1 MKTQT
6 VHFTVDGEGFT
17 ELIRNIW
24 EEGRP
29 TKALE
34 LVQSGLGMSESLL
47 LQIIDGKRKLGNEEN
62 DPGALF
68 LVDDNAKPISLSNIT
83 KNIEND
89 YKKYFGRLSSMKRT
103 HMLYCGTHNDENEMV
118 SVGLATADAGKYRKT
133 RSKSEKQK
141 IQDLESKLSEIG
153 KELEYV
159 YKLQDKSI
167 AQFITSLA
175 KPEPSSFSEVEE
187 REIEQ
192 SNNRYYEPT
201 FYSDSEIK
209 SMEEEENE
217 AVKPIEST
225 INEEDEYSKFLEF
238 YEEYQKKVSSFNE
251 RMKDE
256 SLIAMSDSDMEEL
269 SELSSSYAKAI
280 HFSNRNRKFNGEITV
295 PHPNFVD
302 ARTPIDHAYILPNGR
317 LYPVSFMGHH
327 YLEDDLKDLGL
338 IPKEGFGSFGSVEWT
353 KLGWIKISSCEIMD
367 LNPPYHGGEDFES
380 HVHYPR
386 PEVQW
391 RTLKTYLESRDWE
404 SFRTSGKTFDSHKE
418 IYKYLR
424 TQENIWFDRIKK

>member
-29 TKALE
+29 AKALE
-34 LVQSGLGMSESLL
+34 IAQDGLGMDESLL
-47 LQIIDGKRKLGNEEN
+47 LQIIDGKKKLVNKEE
-62 DPGALF
+62 DAESLF
-68 LVDDNAKPISLSNIT
+68 LVDDNAKPISLSHTT
-83 KNIEND
+83 KNIED
-89 YKKYFGRLSSMKRT
+89 EYKKYFGRLSSMKRT
-103 HMLYCGTHNDENEMV
+103 DTLYCGTYNDKNEMV

-141 IQDLESKLSEIG
+141 IQELESKLSEIG
-153 KELEYV
+153 KSLEYV

-175 KPEPSSFSEVEE
+175 KPEPGSFSEVEE
-187 REIEQ
+187 KEIEQ
-192 SNNRYYEPT
+192 SNNSCRYYEPT
-201 FYSDSEIK
+201 FSDSEIK
-209 SMEEEENE
+209 SMEEENE

-225 INEEDEYSKFLEF
+225 LYKEDEYSKFLEF
-238 YEEYQKKVSSFNE
+238 HEEYQKKVSAFNE

-256 SLIAMSDSDMEEL
+256 SLIAMSDSDMDEL

-280 HFSNRNRKFNGEITV
+280 RFSNRNGKFDREITI

-302 ARTPIDHAYILPNGR
+302 ARTPIDNAYILPNGR

-327 YLEDDLKDLGL
+327 YLEDDLKYLGL
-338 IPKEGFGSFGSVEWT
+338 IPKDGIGSFGSVKWA

-404 SFRTSGKTFDSHKE
+404 TFRTSDKTFDSHKE

-424 TQENIWFDRIKK
+424 TQENIWFDRIKN